1 MTTLI
6 KNGTIVT
13 AETEFLADLFI
24 EGETIKAIGQ
34 DLNVAADEVIDATGK
49 NVLPGGVD
57 QHVHFSFNY
66 KGAKFGV

>member
-6 KNGTIVT
+6 RNGTIVT

-24 EGETIKAIGQ
+24 EGETIKAIGK
-34 DLNVAADEVIDATGK
+34 DLNMPADTIIDATGK
-49 NVLPGGVD
+49 YVLPGGVD

-66 KGAKFGV
+66 KGSK